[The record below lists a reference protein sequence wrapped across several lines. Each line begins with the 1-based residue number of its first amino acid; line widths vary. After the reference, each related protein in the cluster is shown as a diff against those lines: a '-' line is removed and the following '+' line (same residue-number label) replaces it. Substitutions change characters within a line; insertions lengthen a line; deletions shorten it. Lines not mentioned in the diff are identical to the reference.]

1 MKQLFLVED
10 DLDLGASLQQFL
22 EMNQFHVIWCKDGE
36 EALQRVSSPD
46 CPRVDLF
53 VLDVM
58 MPKMDGFTLAEKLV
72 EIHPETPFLFL
83 TARKT
88 KEDRLQGLKL
98 GADDYIAK
106 PFEVDELVLR
116 IKNIISRATQQGPF
130 QTETTEE
137 ISIGTY
143 HFNLHNLTL
152 IHNKETQKLTE
163 KEAKLIHFLYANRNK
178 VISREDILM
187 RIWHNTDF
195 FSGRSMDVFISR
207 VRKRFKNDQNISI
220 KSIRGVGLEF
230 TLNQE

>member
-22 EMNQFHVIWCKDGE
+22 EMSQFHVIWCKDGE
-36 EALQRVSSPD
+36 EALQRVASPD

-116 IKNIISRATQQGPF
+116 IKNIISRATQQGITQYDT
-130 QTETTEE
+130 QTE
-137 ISIGTY
+137 IAIGAY
-143 HFNLHNLTL
+143 QFNLHNLILT
-152 IHNKETQKLTE
+152 HKEETQKLTE
-163 KEAKLIHFLYANRNK
+163 KEAKLIHFLYTNRNK
-178 VISREDILM
+178 LISREDILM

-207 VRKRFKNDQNISI
+207 IRKRFKKDDNISI
-220 KSIRGVGLEF
+220 KSIRGAGLEF